1 MVAPLWH
8 PQRKEFV
15 ALMTVSDFINMLRH
29 HRRHDIPLSE
39 LSKSIDDMLTSP
51 MGVFKHADFET
62 VDAEDSVFQL
72 CGLMQR
78 LGTDYVPV
86 IDPDEGSLV
95 AILGYLDLVHLLH
108 EASRQFPQFFG
119 SSVLQAGVGTFEN
132 VVTAP
137 QSMLL
142 FDVIDLMEQRG
153 ISGIPVTNDY
163 GHVVGLYHRSDVS
176 FITKAVDPDSA
187 ISGLHTLPVGDALR
201 MQQSQ
206 ISETSALHSDQTL
219 CTCTPQDSLAS
230 LLETMMAAQV
240 TRVICVDGSG
250 RCLGVV
256 SIKDVIWHFFDQ
268 PLH

>member
-1 MVAPLWH
+1 
-8 PQRKEFV
+8 
-15 ALMTVSDFINMLRH
+15 MTVSDFINMLRH

-230 LLETMMAAQV
+230 LLETMMSAQV